1 VISSGRP
8 ERGIEGLWLRPID
21 GWPSGFYE
29 GPPLLWTRLVV
40 VSELPVTRD
49 TLLLRLLGAGRV
61 LSQAIAELKALQ
73 AEAPERTLALPI
85 LLRLRLEIPTDP
97 AKRTND
103 DQEFLMNTQ
112 DIVETWRR
120 EAIQEGVAR
129 SLVHVYEARF
139 GAMPEELRAVIEDT
153 HDEPTLYA
161 WLKLAGTRGADEI
174 AAAIHAARAS

>member
-1 VISSGRP
+1 MNAVTTSWRGGSGSGSSGSASDSARRSSRGHGEFRHFLSLRKVPPPIPTQWVISSGRP

-61 LSQAIAELKALQ
+61 LNQAIAELKALQ

-85 LLRLRLEIPTDP
+85 LLRLRLEIS
-97 AKRTND
+97 
-103 DQEFLMNTQ
+103 
-112 DIVETWRR
+112 
-120 EAIQEGVAR
+120 AR
-129 SLVHVYEARF
+129 
-139 GAMPEELRAVIEDT
+139 
-153 HDEPTLYA
+153 
-161 WLKLAGTRGADEI
+161 
-174 AAAIHAARAS
+174 